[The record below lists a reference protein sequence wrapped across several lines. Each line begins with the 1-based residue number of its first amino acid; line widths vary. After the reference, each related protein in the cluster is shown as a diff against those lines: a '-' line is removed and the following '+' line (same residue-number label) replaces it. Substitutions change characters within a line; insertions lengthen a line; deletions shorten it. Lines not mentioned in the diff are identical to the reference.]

1 MKKIV
6 IAVLIV
12 LIAGYCAYSGYLMFR
27 NNRLVNT
34 EGQRVVL
41 AYNKSS
47 LRNHSNI
54 LKAYERV
61 LIKENI
67 SFKKVE
73 VHTLMKLDVKKML
86 RNTPAIIF
94 PDGLVQ
100 HMPEELT
107 RWVKEYLAGSGNIAV
122 IYDVGVKNSRGYYLG
137 KSVFA
142 DFVGINYITYQ
153 MFEQNAYATGSLQFV
168 SAKEADYFQIPPAQI
183 SVDGFLVKFPYG
195 KIYFPAARCEFIK
208 PIPEKDIFAHI
219 VIQKGE
225 KYPAILIRKYR
236 QSNILYANIP
246 LGYLNAR
253 SGDFLL
259 EKVLVAFLTKTLS
272 IEKI

>member
-1 MKKIV
+1 MKKII
-6 IAVLIV
+6 IAIIIV
-12 LIAGYCAYSGYLMFR
+12 LIAGYCIYSGYLMFS
-27 NNRLVNT
+27 NYRLVNG

-47 LRNHSNI
+47 LRNHSYI

-61 LIKENI
+61 LIKEKI
-67 SFKKVE
+67 PFEKVE

-86 RNTPAIIF
+86 QNTPAIIF

-107 RWVKEYLAGSGNIAV
+107 RWIKEYLDGSGNIAV
-122 IYDVGVKNSRGYYLG
+122 IYDVGVKNPRGYYLA

-142 DFVGINYITYQ
+142 DFIGINYITYQ
-153 MFEQNAYATGSLQFV
+153 MFEQNAYTIGSLQFV
-168 SAKEADYFQIPPAQI
+168 SASASGYFQIPPDQI
-183 SVDGFLVKFPYG
+183 GVEGFLIKAPHGTINFPV
-195 KIYFPAARCEFIK
+195 ARCEYIK
-208 PIPEKDIFAHI
+208 PISEQDVFAHV

-225 KYPAILIRKYR
+225 KYPAILIRKYG
-236 QSNILYANIP
+236 QSNILYVNLP

-259 EKVLVAFLTKTLS
+259 ENVLKTFLTKTLS
-272 IEKI
+272 VKKI

>member
-1 MKKIV
+1 MRKI
-6 IAVLIV
+6 IISIIIV
-12 LIAGYCAYSGYLMFR
+12 LITGYCVYSGYLMLD
-27 NNRLVNT
+27 NHRLVNAKN
-34 EGQRVVL
+34 QRVVL

-47 LRNHSNI
+47 LRNHSYI
-54 LKAYERV
+54 LKAYERA

-67 SFKKVE
+67 SFEKVE

-86 RNTPAIIF
+86 GNTPAIIF

-122 IYDVGVKNSRGYYLG
+122 IYDVGVKNPRGYYLG

-142 DFVGINYITYQ
+142 DFIGINYITYQ
-153 MFEQNAYATGSLQFV
+153 MFEQNAYAIGSLQFV
-168 SAKEADYFQIPPAQI
+168 SASATDYFQIPPDQI
-183 SVDGFLVKFPYG
+183 SADGFLVKAPYG
-195 KIYFPAARCEFIK
+195 KIDFPAARCEYIK
-208 PIPEKDIFAHI
+208 PIPENNIFAYI

-225 KYPAILIRKYR
+225 KYPAILIRKYG
-236 QSNILYANIP
+236 QSNILYVNLP

-259 EKVLVAFLTKTLS
+259 QNVLKTFLTETFS
-272 IEKI
+272 IKKI